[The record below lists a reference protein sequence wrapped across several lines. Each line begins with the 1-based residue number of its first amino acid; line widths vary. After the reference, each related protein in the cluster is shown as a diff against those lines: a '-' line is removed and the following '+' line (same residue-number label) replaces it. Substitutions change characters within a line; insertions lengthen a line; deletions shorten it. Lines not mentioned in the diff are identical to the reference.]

1 MSLRHNDPHSEF
13 VRALSNGHP
22 NGKAE
27 DVVTGFLNSDG
38 KARGRPVELA
48 VDKSGALLIADEVG
62 NTVWRVGESAASL
75 RRLNCNWPTTPFRR
89 HRTAADLRRKYN
101 LREEEFAAKREL
113 LSRL

>member
-13 VRALSNGHP
+13 ALSSGHP

-27 DVVTGFLNSDG
+27 DVVAGFLNSDS

-48 VDKSGALLIADEVG
+48 VDKSGALLIADDVG

-75 RRLNCNWPTTPFRR
+75 RRLTQLARFWGCEIGKSTP
-89 HRTAADLRRKYN
+89 
-101 LREEEFAAKREL
+101 
-113 LSRL
+113 